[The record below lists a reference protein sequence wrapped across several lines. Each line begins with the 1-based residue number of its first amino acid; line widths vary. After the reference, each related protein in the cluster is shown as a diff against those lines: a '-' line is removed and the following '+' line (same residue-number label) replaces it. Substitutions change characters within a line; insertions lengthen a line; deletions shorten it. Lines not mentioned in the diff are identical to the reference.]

1 MFQCI
6 RAANRVPTLRVLS
19 ANGNQDYQPTAT
31 RFPPTS
37 DAFEAAP
44 KTKPPCH
51 ILLTNQETLSHKG
64 TSTSGHNQHIRYGME
79 ERFAFYF
86 PVTSSVHSLKS
97 FYCFWGT
104 NFRVANKQLP

>member
-19 ANGNQDYQPTAT
+19 ANDNQDYQPTAT
-31 RFPPTS
+31 CFPPTS
-37 DAFEAAP
+37 EASETAP
-44 KTKPPCH
+44 KTTPPCH
-51 ILLTNQETLSHKG
+51 ILLTNKETLSHKG
-64 TSTSGHNQHIRYGME
+64 PSTSGHNQHIRYGME

-97 FYCFWGT
+97 FCCFWGA
-104 NFRVANKQLP
+104 NFRVANKQLL